1 MVGAVSVAIVEDSS
15 SCGMVIIMRSRAE
28 DDG

>member
-1 MVGAVSVAIVEDSS
+1 MVGAVSVTMVEDSS
-15 SCGMVIIMRSRAE
+15 SCGMVIVMRSRVE